1 MQAYLLRVTAAAILG
16 ALLRKLAPKNGAGQ
30 ATRLGAGL
38 LVLLVALKPL
48 AEADLAGAALELGRL
63 GASDV
68 LSTEAL
74 DVTANSLLAGLIR
87 DETETYIL
95 DKADTLGL
103 SIRAEVETKMS
114 EGYPVPWS
122 VRLYGEPTEPQKT
135 ALSKVLEEELGIPAA
150 RQEWID
156 M

>member
-1 MQAYLLRVTAAAILG
+1 MRAYLLRLTAAAIL
-16 ALLRKLAPKNGAGQ
+16 AAVLRKLAPKNGAGQ

-38 LVLLVALKPL
+38 LILLVALKPL
-48 AEADLAGAALELGRL
+48 AEADLTGAALELGRL
-63 GASDV
+63 GTSDV
-68 LSTEAL
+68 LSTEPL

-87 DETETYIL
+87 DEAETYIL

-103 SIRAEVETKMS
+103 SIRAEVETKLS
-114 EGYPVPWS
+114 EDYPVPWS
-122 VRLYGEPTEPQKT
+122 VRLYGEPTEPQKA

>member
-1 MQAYLLRVTAAAILG
+1 MRAYLLRLTAAAILG

-38 LVLLVALKPL
+38 LILLVALKPL
-48 AEADLAGAALELGRL
+48 AEADLTGAALELGRL
-63 GASDV
+63 GTSDV
-68 LSTEAL
+68 LSTEPL

-87 DETETYIL
+87 DGAESYIL

-103 SIRAEVETKMS
+103 SLRAEVETEMS
-114 EGYPVPWS
+114 ESYPVPWS
-122 VRLYGEPTEPQKT
+122 VRLYGEPTEPQRA
-135 ALSKVLEEELGIPAA
+135 ALSKALEEELGIPAA